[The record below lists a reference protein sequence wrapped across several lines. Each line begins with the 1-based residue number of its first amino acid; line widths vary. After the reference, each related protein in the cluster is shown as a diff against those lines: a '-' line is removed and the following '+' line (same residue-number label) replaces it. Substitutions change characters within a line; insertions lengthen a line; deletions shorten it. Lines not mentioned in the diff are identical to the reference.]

1 MLQPT
6 ILTATRP
13 HRRRRKT
20 RRTWERLNIVSRPAN
35 VLPQVGRDDNM
46 DAGTANDAI
55 YDAEF
60 LRGASTGS
68 YLEDLEGRI
77 QVLGIDSRR
86 TQKKKKRDEDRR
98 QGIQIPDTPQLEK
111 ARRWEEFTACVWPP
125 FCRASPTGQRA
136 DVEAILENPM

>member
-1 MLQPT
+1 
-6 ILTATRP
+6 
-13 HRRRRKT
+13 
-20 RRTWERLNIVSRPAN
+20 
-35 VLPQVGRDDNM
+35 M
-46 DAGTANDAI
+46 DAGTASGAIETTTAMAIDTTAANGGI
-55 YDAEF
+55 YDEEF

-86 TQKKKKRDEDRR
+86 TLAKKKRVEDRR
-98 QGIQIPDTPQLEK
+98 RGIQVPDTPQMEK